1 MTSLSFFF
9 VRLTR
14 GLSVFIDLFKKDF
27 PFSFFF
33 QLCNA
38 ACRISVP
45 RPEIETRLWQWKP
58 RILTARPTGNSPL
71 WFSLLFFCF
80 QFHWFLLL
88 FLWSPSFC
96 LFLGLVCFSF
106 LSLSLSFFLS
116 FWSASLESWFE
127 AFPLFWSVQAVL

>member
-14 GLSVFIDLFKKDF
+14 GLSVFIDLLKRE
-27 PFSFFF
+27 FSFFFFF

-45 RPEIETRLWQWKP
+45 RPGIESRPWQWRP
-58 RILTARPTGNSPL
+58 RILTPRLMRNSPL

-80 QFHWFLLL
+80 QFHWFLLISFLLLL
-88 FLWSPSFC
+88 FGFNL
-96 LFLGLVCFSF
+96 LCFSR
-106 LSLSLSFFLS
+106 SLFFLS
-116 FWSASLESWFE
+116 FWSASLEYWFE
-127 AFPLFWSVQAVL
+127 AFPLFWSVQSVL

>member
-14 GLSVFIDLFKKDF
+14 SLSVFIDLLKRE
-27 PFSFFF
+27 FSFFSFF
-33 QLCNA
+33 QLCNT

-45 RPEIETRLWQWKP
+45 RPGIESRPWQWRP
-58 RILTARPTGNSPL
+58 RILTPRLTRNSPL

-88 FLWSPSFC
+88 FLLSPSFC
-96 LFLGLVCFSF
+96 FFLGLICFAF
-106 LSLSLSFFLS
+106 LALSFFLS
-116 FWSASLESWFE
+116 FWSASLEYWFE
-127 AFPLFWSVQAVL
+127 AFPLFWSVQSVL